1 MTNSNLDRLSVFAL
15 ARLVKLSRVLNSATE
30 PDELLYAIISEAAV
44 LTGSEVASILLLDSK
59 TRELLFKADSLRQS
73 ELGNIPV
80 PLNNSIAGRVFQ
92 TNTPMIV
99 NSIRETPYW
108 NPRVDETIGF
118 QTHSILAVP
127 MHDASS
133 RPVGV
138 LEAVNKKEG
147 KFTDLDLET
156 LSTLADMA
164 GVAVKQA
171 ELIEDLRYANRQL
184 NELDELKSNFIAIA
198 SHELRTPLSIILG
211 YVSFLREV
219 TDNPETA
226 SQLDS
231 VLKAAV
237 RLRSL
242 IQDMLNLQYVDTKE
256 NRFTLSVIDL
266 VELIR
271 NLVASRDDIADAKQQ
286 HVNVRLPVEKLTI
299 LGDRG
304 SFEVIVTNL
313 LNNAV
318 KFTGQGG
325 LIEISLACQE
335 EEAWLCVKDNG
346 IGISQEHLNLIFTR
360 FYQIEPHLSRR
371 YEGLGLGLAVV
382 KELAEMQGGRVWVN
396 SRPGEGSEFY
406 VALPL
411 ASRRS
416 ELTNQ

>member
-30 PDELLYAIISEAAV
+30 PDELLHAIISEAAL

-59 TRELLFKADSLRQS
+59 TRELLFKVDSLRRS
-73 ELGNIPV
+73 DLNNLPV

-92 TNTPMIV
+92 TNSPMIV
-99 NSIRETPYW
+99 NSIRDTPYW
-108 NPRVDETIGF
+108 NPHVDEAIGF

-127 MHDASS
+127 MHDALS

-147 KFTDLDLET
+147 KFSDLDLET

-164 GVAVKQA
+164 GVALKQA
-171 ELIEDLRYANRQL
+171 ELIEDLRFANRQL
-184 NELDELKSNFIAIA
+184 NDLDELKSNFIAIA

-256 NRFTLSVIDL
+256 NRFTLSAIDL

-271 NLVASRDDIADAKQQ
+271 NIVTSRDDIAEAKQQ
-286 HVNVRLPVEKLTI
+286 HVTVILPSEKLNI

-304 SFEVIVTNL
+304 SFEVIITNL

-325 LIEISLACQE
+325 MIEISLTCQE
-335 EEAWLCVKDNG
+335 AEAWLCVKDNG

-406 VALPL
+406 VAFPI
-411 ASRRS
+411 ASRRP
-416 ELTNQ
+416 EPNR